1 VTGGERVDAERLFL
15 ENLPQIDGVIRFVC
29 RRNHLSESDAEE
41 FAAHVRLKLI
51 EGNYDIL
58 RKFEGR
64 SLFSTYLTTVVQRLF
79 SQQREQM
86 WGKWRPSA
94 EAKRLGDKAITVE
107 RMLTR
112 DGFTFSETVAA
123 LTSGNRPSYTRA
135 EIDAICLRLPP
146 RQPRPVIVSDEAA
159 AAVATHGTPETE
171 LHSRTR
177 NELARLAAR
186 ALDSLMAKLDAEDQL
201 ILRMRFWSCR
211 KVVDI
216 AGALGIDQKK
226 LYKRIDR
233 LLANLR
239 TELERAGVGRDAIRD
254 ILAHGS
260 PDLEVAASADDDEG
274 GKNGTAS
281 LSSAGRG
288 TRRR

>member
-1 VTGGERVDAERLFL
+1 VDAERLFL

-51 EGNYDIL
+51 EGDYDIL

-94 EAKRLGDKAITVE
+94 EAKRLGDKAITLE

-112 DGFTFSETVAA
+112 DGFTFSESVAA
-123 LTSGNRPSYTRA
+123 LTSGENPLFTRP
-135 EIDAICLRLPP
+135 EIEAIRLRLPP

-159 AAVATHGTPETE
+159 QAVATNGTPATD
-171 LHSRTR
+171 LDGQSR
-177 NELARLAAR
+177 NELARCAVR

-226 LYKRIDR
+226 LYKRIER
-233 LLANLR
+233 LLASLR
-239 TELERAGVGRDAIRD
+239 TELERAGVGREAIRD
-254 ILAHGS
+254 VLAHGS
-260 PDLEVAASADDDEG
+260 PDLALASWADDDGEG
-274 GKNGTAS
+274 KTEPRHSHPPDGECGEGES
-281 LSSAGRG
+281 RVG
-288 TRRR
+288 

>member
-1 VTGGERVDAERLFL
+1 VDAERLFL
-15 ENLPQIDGVIRFVC
+15 ENLPLIDGVIGFVC

-51 EGNYDIL
+51 EGDYDVL

-64 SLFSTYLTTVVQRLF
+64 SSFSTYLTTVVQRLF
-79 SQQREQM
+79 FQQRVQM

-94 EAKRLGDKAITVE
+94 EAKRLGDKAITLE

-123 LTSGNRPSYTRA
+123 LTSGDRPSYTRA
-135 EIDAICLRLPP
+135 EIEAIRLRLPP

-159 AAVATHGTPETE
+159 QAVATNGTPATD
-171 LHSRTR
+171 LDGQSR
-177 NELARLAAR
+177 NELARCAVR
-186 ALDSLMAKLDAEDQL
+186 ALDSLMAKLDAEDQV

-216 AGALGIDQKK
+216 ARVTGIDQKK
-226 LYKRIDR
+226 LYKRIER
-233 LLANLR
+233 LLMNLR
-239 TELERAGVGRDAIRD
+239 TELERAGVGREAIRD
-254 ILAHGS
+254 VLAHGS
-260 PDLEVAASADDDEG
+260 PDLALASWADDDGEG
-274 GKNGTAS
+274 KTEPRHSHPPDGECGEGES
-281 LSSAGRG
+281 RVG
-288 TRRR
+288 